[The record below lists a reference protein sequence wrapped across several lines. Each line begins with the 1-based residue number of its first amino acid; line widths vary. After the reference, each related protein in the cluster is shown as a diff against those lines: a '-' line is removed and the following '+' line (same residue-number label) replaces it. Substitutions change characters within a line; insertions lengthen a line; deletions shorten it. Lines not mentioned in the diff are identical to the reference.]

1 MRIRPVLALPLA
13 LSLAL
18 PAFAAQDIDKV
29 NGSITVEAGQEAG
42 DLSTVNGSIKIG
54 AGARTGKAET
64 VNGSITVAEN
74 VTAGGLETV
83 NGSIRVSGNGKLS
96 SDVETV
102 NGGVFVD
109 RGGDVRGSIETVNG
123 AVGLVDTDLTGGI
136 TTVNGDVTVGVDS
149 HVKGGIRYNKP
160 NRSWFS
166 FNQRDPKVIIGPN
179 AIVEGPLVFERK
191 VELYVHSS
199 AKTGPVTGATP
210 VRFDGATPPGQ

>member
-1 MRIRPVLALPLA
+1 MRIRPALVLPLS

-96 SDVETV
+96 MGPSAI
-102 NGGVFVD
+102 GGVLGLSDLAGFDEVRLYAFD
-109 RGGDVRGSIETVNG
+109 SASDSSGFSAPAIDSVRGFTIPEPGSLALASLAG
-123 AVGLVDTDLTGGI
+123 LAVLGT
-136 TTVNGDVTVGVDS
+136 
-149 HVKGGIRYNKP
+149 R
-160 NRSWFS
+160 R
-166 FNQRDPKVIIGPN
+166 R
-179 AIVEGPLVFERK
+179 R
-191 VELYVHSS
+191 
-199 AKTGPVTGATP
+199 
-210 VRFDGATPPGQ
+210 R